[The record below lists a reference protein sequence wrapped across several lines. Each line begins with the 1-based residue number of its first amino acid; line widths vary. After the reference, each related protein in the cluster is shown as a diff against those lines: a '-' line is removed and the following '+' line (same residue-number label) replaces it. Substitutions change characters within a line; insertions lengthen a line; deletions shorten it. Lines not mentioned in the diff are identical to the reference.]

1 LTAVKDRRDAAATL
15 AVMIE
20 IEIRLFNSLA
30 RYAPVRGARYT
41 MRLPMAATVGDA
53 LGRLGVPRERIF
65 VLWLNGRNLKEGVG
79 FDAPIEERRGLSG
92 GDVLALSGPV
102 PYSTAYGTPVC

>member
-1 LTAVKDRRDAAATL
+1 MVIKDRGRGPATL
-15 AVMIE
+15 ARMVE

-30 RYAPVRGARYT
+30 RYAPAPGGRFT
-41 MRLPMAATVGDA
+41 LRLPAAATVGDA
-53 LGRLGVPRERIF
+53 LARLDVPRERIF
-65 VLWLNGRNLKEGVG
+65 VLWLNGRSLKEGVG
-79 FDAPIEERRGLSG
+79 FDAAIEEQRGLAS